1 MKGMAVEIAKPA
13 TIPCAKFS
21 MVEVYTVFEII
32 PFSLSLVLPEFET
45 VLVPRALPVP
55 AVEVQV

>member
-1 MKGMAVEIAKPA
+1 MVVEIAKPA

-21 MVEVYTVFEII
+21 MVKVYTVFEII
-32 PFSLSLVLPEFET
+32 PFSLGLDLPECET

-55 AVEVQV
+55 AVEVEV